1 MRDRGKALNLAP
13 VRECTVPNLRAT
25 DKIDIM
31 QLNKYLNLSTPPV
44 PNNCIQF
51 NLDDVKTKV
60 YNSANENNMFP
71 ASNSRKAGR
80 TLRLGSAEFVKPGMP
95 DSILK
100 WNAEKRGLHRS
111 SLNATS
117 SVPGNLIVGSTVTSP
132 VPPNTA
138 RAKSGGRSSP
148 YVQFQREH
156 LKSPSTPPQQIS
168 GQKLKAC
175 ERVTELTGK
184 ESKDRGKFIY
194 THAAT
199 NSERPSQP
207 VRTATAVDFREA
219 YVPRVRSRAITLD
232 VNHLGIRGQPFKQRE
247 QIVLYK
253 NRRAQVAKS

>member
-25 DKIDIM
+25 DKIDIV

-51 NLDDVKTKV
+51 NLDEVKSKG
-60 YNSANENNMFP
+60 YGNANENNMFP

-100 WNAEKRGLHRS
+100 WNTEKRSLHRS
-111 SLNATS
+111 TLNATS

-138 RAKSGGRSSP
+138 RAKSTGRSSP

-156 LKSPSTPPQQIS
+156 LQSPSTPPQHIS

-184 ESKDRGKFIY
+184 DRSKFVY

-199 NSERPSQP
+199 NSGRPSPP
-207 VRTATAVDFREA
+207 VRTATAVDFQEA